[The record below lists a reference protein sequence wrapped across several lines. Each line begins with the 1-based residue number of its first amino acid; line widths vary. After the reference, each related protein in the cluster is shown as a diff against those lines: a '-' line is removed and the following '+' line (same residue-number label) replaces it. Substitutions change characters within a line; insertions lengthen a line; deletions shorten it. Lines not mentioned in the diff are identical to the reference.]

1 MTFYKFVTT
10 ASDSRID
17 TDSLEYVAV
26 QCKRKKN
33 EIDGLSIAYER
44 ANDALASIIERQKAA
59 SEDYKELKK
68 KLIKLAEEIE
78 TKDE

>member
-1 MTFYKFVTT
+1 MTFYKFITT
-10 ASDSRID
+10 TSDDRID
-17 TDSLEYVAV
+17 AESLEYVAV
-26 QCKRKKN
+26 QCKRKKT
-33 EIDGLSIAYER
+33 EIDALSIAYER

-78 TKDE
+78 TTDE